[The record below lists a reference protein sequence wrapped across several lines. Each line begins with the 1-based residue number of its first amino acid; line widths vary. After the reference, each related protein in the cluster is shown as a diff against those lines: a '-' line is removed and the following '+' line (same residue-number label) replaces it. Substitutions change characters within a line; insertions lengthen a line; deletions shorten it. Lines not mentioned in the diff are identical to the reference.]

1 MEDTTSE
8 RQKSLEELLQD
19 VEFECPGVTLNEN
32 VGVETTDVIVETT
45 TNATQES
52 FDMTAAQEVSVDTI
66 TTSLPDHRFIKKVIT
81 GKFGKK
87 KGQNTISFML
97 LIGAHTYKH
106 RNNYNENHYFSCTDC
121 LEKHKRS
128 VNAIA
133 NLVFGENEE
142 DDKYV
147 LQYAPPLE
155 EHVCQQTGTE
165 AIIKVARLE
174 MRKMVQDDPNKPI
187 PQIYDEIRRK
197 SFKDLDEFGQIQLS
211 QHFPSYRNIQASLYK
226 ERRSFIPPEPKS
238 AADINLDK
246 DLFYVDSDHK
256 ETMIKGDTL
265 LDDQRRVILISTDAH
280 LEMIARAKT
289 LLGDGTFKISPPTFT
304 QVFIISCQVDKDTY
318 VPCLYAM
325 LPDKKRESY
334 DALFSMLK
342 ECLSRRGLSLSAQYF
357 MSDFELN
364 IKNSF
369 MSFFPDTECKG
380 CLFHFAKAVVG
391 QEKSSQSGLEV
402 DKVAKFNDCFGG
414 LDD

>member
-52 FDMTAAQEVSVDTI
+52 FDTTAAQEVSVDTI

-142 DDKYV
+142 EDKYV
-147 LQYAPPLE
+147 LQYAPPL
-155 EHVCQQTGTE
+155 
-165 AIIKVARLE
+165 
-174 MRKMVQDDPNKPI
+174 
-187 PQIYDEIRRK
+187 
-197 SFKDLDEFGQIQLS
+197 
-211 QHFPSYRNIQASLYK
+211 
-226 ERRSFIPPEPKS
+226 
-238 AADINLDK
+238 
-246 DLFYVDSDHK
+246 
-256 ETMIKGDTL
+256 
-265 LDDQRRVILISTDAH
+265 
-280 LEMIARAKT
+280 
-289 LLGDGTFKISPPTFT
+289 
-304 QVFIISCQVDKDTY
+304 
-318 VPCLYAM
+318 
-325 LPDKKRESY
+325 
-334 DALFSMLK
+334 
-342 ECLSRRGLSLSAQYF
+342 
-357 MSDFELN
+357 
-364 IKNSF
+364 
-369 MSFFPDTECKG
+369 
-380 CLFHFAKAVVG
+380 
-391 QEKSSQSGLEV
+391 
-402 DKVAKFNDCFGG
+402 
-414 LDD
+414 